1 MKKLLIPLIVLVL
14 VLAACG
20 KQSSD
25 QKNSK
30 KETRSYTMDNG
41 KKVDIPKEPKRIA
54 VVAPTYAGGVKKLGG
69 NVVAVNSQ
77 VDDSP
82 ILKEK
87 FKGVEKI
94 GATGSE
100 DVEKVIKQKPDL
112 IIVYSTDKNIKK
124 YQKAAPTVVFDY
136 AKHKYLDQQIELG
149 KLLGKEDEAKKWT
162 EDWKKETKK
171 DGKEIQDK
179 IGKDSTISLLDEF
192 DKKLYTYGPNWGRG
206 GEVIYQAFGL
216 QMPEKQKELV
226 KKDGWAEIKQEK
238 IPEYA
243 GDYIVSTR
251 AGKAEP
257 SYTQTNLWKNLP
269 AVKEGHVIKVDA
281 KTYWFNDP
289 YTLEFMRKDLKE
301 KLEQAASK

>member
-1 MKKLLIPLIVLVL
+1 MKKLLIPMIILVL

-20 KQSSD
+20 KSD
-25 QKNSK
+25 NQKDAK
-30 KETRSYTMDNG
+30 KDMRSYTMDNG
-41 KKVDIPKEPKRIA
+41 KKIEIPKDPKKIA
-54 VVAPTYAGGVKKLGG
+54 VVAPTYAGGIKKLGG

-124 YQKAAPTVVFDY
+124 YQKVAPTVVFDY

-149 KLLGKEDEAKKWT
+149 KLLGKEDQAKKWA
-162 EDWKKETKK
+162 DNWKKETAK
-171 DGKEIQDK
+171 DGQQIKDK
-179 IGKDSTISLLDEF
+179 IGKDTTVSLLDEF

-216 QMPEKQKELV
+216 KMPEKQHELV
-226 KKDGWAEIKQEK
+226 KKDGFAEIKQEK

-251 AGKAEP
+251 DGKAEP

-269 AVKEGHVIKVDA
+269 AVKDNHVIQVNA

-289 YTLEFMRKDLKE
+289 YTLDYMRKDLKE
-301 KLEQAASK
+301 KFMK